1 MQHRVL
7 ERVWPGGAPPN
18 TPPALMGQT
27 GLTAIPDFALQ
38 PGTSSTIQCPHPI
51 PEFNQSPPILDHF
64 AYRFFRLYSRRIEPD
79 LPPLLSSRIFSFSA
93 GNFPNAPQ
101 TLSLI
106 SRLENFFPDRKLID
120 TNTAAI
126 VSTFEQIIR
135 RYFFIAHPK

>member
-79 LPPLLSSRIFSFSA
+79 LPSSALLQNLVPSVLVIFKRPS
-93 GNFPNAPQ
+93 NAFTYFQ
-101 TLSLI
+101 VGK
-106 SRLENFFPDRKLID
+106 FFPR
-120 TNTAAI
+120 
-126 VSTFEQIIR
+126 
-135 RYFFIAHPK
+135 